1 MEQHLFEKPS
11 SPLCQ
16 STPKSVNPHQRSS
29 LKDADGMIQGS
40 SEQIP
45 FMTLDDSHEPQ
56 IEDSGIGASTLSCS
70 SSTGELED
78 SYVCSFPLN
87 KRIDE
92 TGKKAQDLIERINHS
107 RAMDQKVIANF
118 EDTLMKKVRETC
130 QELKDHLFNHYEEQS
145 HGMEARL
152 QELSEVLG
160 RSSQLS
166 VELQGAS
173 QVLVS
178 INKGLQQT
186 PEQ

>member
-11 SPLCQ
+11 SPLFQ

-29 LKDADGMIQGS
+29 LKDADGMVQGS

-45 FMTLDDSHEPQ
+45 LMTLDDSDEPQ

-70 SSTGELED
+70 SSTEIED
-78 SYVCSFPLN
+78 ICSFPLN
-87 KRIDE
+87 KTINE
-92 TGKKAQDLIERINHS
+92 IGKKAQDLIERINHS

-130 QELKDHLFNHYEEQS
+130 QELKDNLFSHYEEQS

-152 QELSEVLG
+152 QELSKVLG